1 MINDFRYSGN
11 IFLWD
16 TETSS
21 LLKSW
26 EVCELPVR
34 SCKFIA
40 RRSQFICASDD
51 MRLRLYN
58 YNTMEKVK
66 DMEAHADYIR
76 FVEIHPTLPYILSS
90 SDDMS
95 IKLWNWEQNW
105 DCTSSFEGHAH
116 YVMMCK
122 FNPKDT
128 NTFASASLDRT
139 IKVWGLGA
147 QQPHFSLEGHDRG
160 VNCLDYYPGG
170 EVLCFSLQLTRA
182 FTGDKPYLISGADD
196 KTVKIWDYQTKAC
209 GNPCDLYCVSLAPLL
224 TSLQVFKP

>member
-1 MINDFRYSGN
+1 
-11 IFLWD
+11 
-16 TETSS
+16 
-21 LLKSW
+21 
-26 EVCELPVR
+26 
-34 SCKFIA
+34 
-40 RRSQFICASDD
+40 
-51 MRLRLYN
+51 MRLRIYN

-95 IKLWNWEQNW
+95 IKLWNWEQSW

-139 IKVWGLGA
+139 IKV
-147 QQPHFSLEGHDRG
+147 PIRI
-160 VNCLDYYPGG
+160 V
-170 EVLCFSLQLTRA
+170 
-182 FTGDKPYLISGADD
+182 
-196 KTVKIWDYQTKAC
+196 TVY
-209 GNPCDLYCVSLAPLL
+209 
-224 TSLQVFKP
+224 

>member
-1 MINDFRYSGN
+1 MPLRLEIKKKLSARSDRVKCVDLHPTEPWVLSALYSGN

-26 EVCELPVR
+26 EICELPVR

-51 MRLRLYN
+51 MRLRIYN

-95 IKLWNWEQNW
+95 IKLWNWEQSW

-139 IKVWGLGA
+139 IKV
-147 QQPHFSLEGHDRG
+147 PIRI
-160 VNCLDYYPGG
+160 V
-170 EVLCFSLQLTRA
+170 
-182 FTGDKPYLISGADD
+182 
-196 KTVKIWDYQTKAC
+196 TVY
-209 GNPCDLYCVSLAPLL
+209 
-224 TSLQVFKP
+224 

>member
-1 MINDFRYSGN
+1 MSALI
-11 IFLWD
+11 L
-16 TETSS
+16 
-21 LLKSW
+21 
-26 EVCELPVR
+26 
-34 SCKFIA
+34 IA
-40 RRSQFICASDD
+40 DD

-128 NTFASASLDRT
+128 NTFASADSSYNPKYVDTKLGMGDAGIYRDNVNSL
-139 IKVWGLGA
+139 K
-147 QQPHFSLEGHDRG
+147 H
-160 VNCLDYYPGG
+160 N
-170 EVLCFSLQLTRA
+170 
-182 FTGDKPYLISGADD
+182 
-196 KTVKIWDYQTKAC
+196 VK
-209 GNPCDLYCVSLAPLL
+209 DLNKNVTTLATFLN
-224 TSLQVFKP
+224 Q

>member
-1 MINDFRYSGN
+1 MSALI
-11 IFLWD
+11 L
-16 TETSS
+16 
-21 LLKSW
+21 
-26 EVCELPVR
+26 
-34 SCKFIA
+34 IA
-40 RRSQFICASDD
+40 DD

-128 NTFASASLDRT
+128 NTFASSSLDRT
-139 IKVWGLGA
+139 IKVPHRIETYTNGPLIRFGA
-147 QQPHFSLEGHDRG
+147 LALNSPISRSKAMTGVSTAWTTTRVVRSSVFHF
-160 VNCLDYYPGG
+160 N
-170 EVLCFSLQLTRA
+170 
-182 FTGDKPYLISGADD
+182 
-196 KTVKIWDYQTKAC
+196 
-209 GNPCDLYCVSLAPLL
+209 
-224 TSLQVFKP
+224 